1 MPRPK
6 HPRVGRNEGAGSGVL
21 EIDGGRKTEPGLQI
35 RPFFIMRKTGFSAAA
50 RRRGIR
56 LTVVLSGFAVLV
68 LLVIFALRRGADLMQ
83 RRSSEVS
90 TAVSVEDLW
99 AEGDYADVARLAE
112 ERLRLDPMDRN
123 ALLFAGYSRYFLAI
137 SRLAAEE
144 RNSDLDLAVGH
155 LRLLR
160 ARGGT
165 PHPERVDYMLGKA
178 YLTKGIYWSDLAV
191 DYLESALRAGYEPED
206 IYEFLG
212 RAYSALDDV
221 NSALQ
226 WYEKAA
232 EYHPTD
238 RLLITLGGE
247 AFKLRLYD
255 EAAEYYRRAVDVSRD
270 DSVKEQGL
278 SQLGRLYYDVGNYE
292 AAREVLERLIGME
305 SGNENSLFLLAET
318 YYELGMSGKARSY
331 WFAVTRIDPRHVGAL
346 RRLYD

>member
-1 MPRPK
+1 M
-6 HPRVGRNEGAGSGVL
+6 
-21 EIDGGRKTEPGLQI
+21 
-35 RPFFIMRKTGFSAAA
+35 
-50 RRRGIR
+50 
-56 LTVVLSGFAVLV
+56 V
-68 LLVIFALRRGADLMQ
+68 LLVIFALRRGADLIQ
-83 RRSSEVS
+83 RRSSEVG
-90 TAVSVEDLW
+90 TAASVEDLW

-144 RNSDLDLAVGH
+144 RNSDLDSAVGH

-178 YLTKGIYWSDLAV
+178 YLIKGIYWSDLAV
-191 DYLESALRAGYEPED
+191 EYLESALRAGYEPED
-206 IYEFLG
+206 IHEFLG
-212 RAYSALDDV
+212 RAYSALGDV

-247 AFKLRLYD
+247 AFKLGLYD
-255 EAAEYYRRAVDVSRD
+255 EASEYYRRAVDVSRD

-292 AAREVLERLIGME
+292 AAREVLERLIDME
-305 SGNENSLFLLAET
+305 SGNENYLFLLAET